1 MTITGY
7 KVIHVAAYSYRRKF
21 TINDKPAKKPVKKA
35 AKKKPAKK
43 PVKKAVVVK
52 RSSVPAPGSMA
63 ARWAADSEIYGV
75 RAPSRSS

>member
-1 MTITGY
+1 MVLTGY

-21 TINDKPAKKPVKKA
+21 TIKDTKKPSKKA
-35 AKKKPAKK
+35 TKRPAKK

>member
-1 MTITGY
+1 MALTGY

-21 TINDKPAKKPVKKA
+21 TIKDKPVKKA
-35 AKKKPAKK
+35 AKKAVKK

-75 RAPSRSS
+75 RAPSRKA

>member
-1 MTITGY
+1 MAITGY

-21 TINDKPAKKPVKKA
+21 TIKDKPVEKAAKKA
-35 AKKKPAKK
+35 AKKPAKK
-43 PVKKAVVVK
+43 PVKKAVIVK